1 MHTHPPAPPAPPVVE
16 RGRKTV
22 SFALLM
28 LVTWLGSGLSPK
40 APGTFGT
47 LAALPFAWGIIT
59 LSGDAHAGYVLLSA
73 ALTVFVIGW
82 WGSALYVRKTNTQ
95 DPGLIV
101 IDEVA
106 GVWMTIALCLLSV
119 GQPAYILS
127 FVAFRIFDILKP
139 WPICWFDRSIHGGL
153 GIMLDDLLAGAL
165 AAIPIIIILSL
176 TTLPL
181 P

>member
-1 MHTHPPAPPAPPVVE
+1 MPAHPSAPPTPPIVE
-16 RGRKTV
+16 RGRRSV
-22 SFALLM
+22 SFALLI
-28 LVTWLGSGLSPK
+28 LVTWFGSGLSPK

-47 LAALPFAWGIIT
+47 LAALPFAWGIIAF
-59 LSGDAHAGYVLLSA
+59 SGDAHAGYVLFAA
-73 ALTVFVIGW
+73 ALTVFAIGW

-106 GVWMTIALCLLSV
+106 GVWMTIALCLLAA
-119 GQPAYILS
+119 GQPAYTLS
-127 FVAFRIFDILKP
+127 FIAFRLFDILKP

-176 TTLPL
+176 ITLPL